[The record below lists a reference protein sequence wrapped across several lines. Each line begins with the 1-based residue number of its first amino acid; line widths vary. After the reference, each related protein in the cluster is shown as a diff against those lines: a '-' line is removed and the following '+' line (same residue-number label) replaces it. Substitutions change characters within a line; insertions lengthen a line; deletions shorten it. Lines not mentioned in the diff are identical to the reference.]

1 MKKRSEVVR
10 IFTKKL
16 FPFMLLYGCYLISH
30 GHLSPGGGFQ
40 GGVIL
45 GSAIILFGLVEGVS
59 SAQRRFKEELLSAA
73 KNIGMLVFV
82 SLGFGGM
89 VLGGSF
95 LSDFMPRGEIGTV
108 PSAGLI
114 LYLNLTIGFMVG
126 TGIAVVFYRLVRFGI
141 DK

>member
-30 GHLSPGGGFQ
+30 GHLSPGGGLQ

>member
-1 MKKRSEVVR
+1 
-10 IFTKKL
+10 
-16 FPFMLLYGCYLISH
+16 MLLYGCYLISH